1 MKKKD
6 ICDAEFFHY
15 EEKTVSFSE
24 LTEIS
29 GLGGEILKEL
39 IEFGIFEPEQGE
51 SPDSWIFSS
60 YAITIAQKAL
70 KLKVDFDLLPAGIAI
85 ALTYQKRIQ
94 ELEKR
99 IKELECQ
106 LMR

>member
-1 MKKKD
+1 MKKKE
-6 ICDAEFFHY
+6 ICEAEFFHY

-24 LTEIS
+24 LTKIS
-29 GLGGEILKEL
+29 GLGADILEEL
-39 IEFGIFEPEQGE
+39 IEIGVFEPEQGE

-85 ALTYQKRIQ
+85 ALTYQKRVQ
-94 ELEKR
+94 ELER
-99 IKELECQ
+99 RVKELECQ

>member
-1 MKKKD
+1 MEKKD
-6 ICDAEFFHY
+6 ICEAEFFHY
-15 EEKTVSFSE
+15 EEKTVSFSK
-24 LTEIS
+24 LTQVS
-29 GLGGEILKEL
+29 GLGADILEEL
-39 IEFGIFEPEQGE
+39 IEFGVVEPKEGK

-60 YAITIAQKAL
+60 HAITIARKAS
-70 KLKVDFDLLPAGIAI
+70 KLKGDFDLLPAGIAI

-94 ELEKR
+94 ELEER

>member
-15 EEKTVSFSE
+15 EEKAVSFSE
-24 LTEIS
+24 LTKIS
-29 GLGGEILKEL
+29 GLGADILKEL
-39 IEFGIFEPEQGE
+39 IEIGVFEPEQGE

-60 YAITIAQKAL
+60 YAIIVARKAL

-85 ALTYQKRIQ
+85 ALTYQEKIR

-99 IKELECQ
+99 VKELECQ
-106 LMR
+106 LIK